1 MKILFYHQWD
11 WYLIPAIVVMPP
23 MGSGWD
29 IGLGW
34 GICFMFLCWSLDIE
48 VGRR

>member
-23 MGSGWD
+23 IGS
-29 IGLGW
+29 GW

-48 VGRR
+48 VGGR